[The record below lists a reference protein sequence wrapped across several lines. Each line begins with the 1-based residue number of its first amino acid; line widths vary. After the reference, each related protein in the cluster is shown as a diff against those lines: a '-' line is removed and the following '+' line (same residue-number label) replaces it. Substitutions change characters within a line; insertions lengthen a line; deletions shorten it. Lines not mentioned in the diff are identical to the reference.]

1 MRRQVVHTM
10 YNKNN
15 VILKPHQ
22 NNQFASNI
30 QIVSV
35 DTHVSVI
42 IKQYYCLII
51 TDTCV
56 SNDQVVVVVVVSVK
70 ITVHNKYLIIKY

>member
-1 MRRQVVHTM
+1 MRRQIVHTM

-35 DTHVSVI
+35 DTYVSEI
-42 IKQYYCLII
+42 IKP
-51 TDTCV
+51 
-56 SNDQVVVVVVVSVK
+56 
-70 ITVHNKYLIIKY
+70 